1 MSDSAKQSQPFDL
14 SRRAFVGALA
24 AGPVVGF
31 GGKSWAEAAAT
42 PATTGVEPGSAAPL
56 QSNAGK
62 ILKSVKWGMIE
73 TDGPAIER
81 FRLCKELGYDGMEL
95 VSPGG
100 PAPAEVRAATE
111 ETGMPVHGLVDMKHW
126 DIRLSS
132 PDPNIREEGRAHLQ
146 QAIRDAHAYGGFSV
160 LLVPGQVTGPDETH
174 ELVWQRSIE
183 QIRQVLPLASSLGV
197 RVLIENVWNGFCET
211 AEEARDYLDEIA
223 SPWVGAYFDIGNVRK
238 FAASETWIRTLG
250 DRIVKLDVKDW
261 GVSNGFCKIGD
272 GEVDW
277 PAVCAALAEIK
288 FSGWCTAEVE
298 GGGRE
303 ELADIAQRMDRVL
316 KLA

>member
-1 MSDSAKQSQPFDL
+1 MSNTAKNTLALDL
-14 SRRAFVGALA
+14 SRRAFVGAVA
-24 AGPVVGF
+24 TAPVVGL
-31 GGKSWAEAAAT
+31 SINAWAPAAT
-42 PATTGVEPGSAAPL
+42 APATTASAVPQ
-56 QSNAGK
+56 QSNAGR
-62 ILKSVKWGMIE
+62 IFKSVKWDMIRVE
-73 TDGPAIER
+73 GPAIER

-100 PAPAEVRAATE
+100 PAPAEVRAAAE
-111 ETGMPVHGLVDMKHW
+111 QTGMPVHGLVDMKHW

-132 PDPNIREEGRAHLQ
+132 PDPNVRDQGRGHLER
-146 QAIRDAHAYGGFSV
+146 AIRDAHAYGGFAV
-160 LLVPGQVTGPDETH
+160 LLVPGMVTGPDETH
-174 ELVWQRSIE
+174 EQVWQRSIE
-183 QIRQVLPLASSLGV
+183 QIRLVMPLASRLGV

-238 FAASETWIRTLG
+238 FAASETWIRALG
-250 DRIVKLDVKDW
+250 HRIVKLDVKDW
-261 GVSNGFCKIGD
+261 GASNGFCKIGD
-272 GEVDW
+272 GDVDW

-288 FSGWCTAEVE
+288 FTGWCTAEVE
-298 GGGRE
+298 GGGRD